1 MSQDQNINS
10 HCSTHVIRVFNHIAK
25 GIGHCRNIPGR
36 IIRISRHRPGSIGD
50 RRQTPHSI
58 IHPCGRIIP
67 SIGLRYQPPIDIV
80 IARLCHPGSIRFRDR
95 YAIQRYPLLRIG
107 HPPARSLLW
116 SAPRPQ
122 WQASPPFHSRAHQWK
137 SAPNPSVFVRL
148 LIHYHNNN

>member
-25 GIGHCRNIPGR
+25 GIGHCRNISGR
-36 IIRISRHRPGSIGD
+36 IIRISRHRPSSIGD

-80 IARLCHPGSIRFRDR
+80 IARLRPPGSIRFRDR
-95 YAIQRYPLLRIG
+95 YAIQRYPLLRIRHTRQG
-107 HPPARSLLW
+107 RCCGLLRARNGKRHHRFIPAPISGNLHQT
-116 SAPRPQ
+116 PQ
-122 WQASPPFHSRAHQWK
+122 FSCVS
-137 SAPNPSVFVRL
+137 
-148 LIHYHNNN
+148 